1 VDWRMAPAEARTRLR
16 DQPVACQG
24 NLDPAWLHAPPA
36 EIRRRTREMVSGF
49 GTVGYIANLG
59 HGILRDTP
67 VEHVAAFVDAV
78 RAGSATG
85 GGGGGA

>member
-1 VDWRMAPAEARTRLR
+1 
-16 DQPVACQG
+16 
-24 NLDPAWLHAPPA
+24 
-36 EIRRRTREMVSGF
+36 MVSGF